1 MKKIL
6 LAVILSLFLITAS
19 CNSAPEEDTGEN
31 ALLMQQFVEA
41 ISVYARTVTDGS
53 AVPIKPDFIIIP
65 QNGAEL
71 AFNDTDPLE
80 NNLRNSYINAID
92 GIGIEELFYDAD
104 GNFNPDA
111 ERLAILEILKTK
123 LKIMVSDYVSNQ
135 TEYDDSITRN
145 ESEGFIAF
153 PRSHDNYNYELIPA
167 LEAGRIN
174 NLDVNTLADAKN
186 YLYLISTPL
195 NSAGIAMTKNEM
207 LDAVCAT
214 DYDLVLIDSFFEGEA
229 FLKTEI
235 DRLKTKQGGGK
246 RLVISYLNIGSA
258 ETFRYY
264 WKPEWNSARPAW
276 MKKAYEGYADEYWV
290 EYWNPEW
297 QSIIFG
303 SNDSY
308 LKKIIDAGFDG
319 AYLDN
324 VEAYYYLLN

>member
-1 MKKIL
+1 MKKRLLTIIL
-6 LAVILSLFLITAS
+6 CLPLIFTFCAS
-19 CNSAPEEDTGEN
+19 GSEEDTDEN

-41 ISVYARTVTDGS
+41 ISVYARTVKDGS
-53 AVPIKPDFIIIP
+53 GVPIKPGFIIIP
-65 QNGAEL
+65 QNGPEL
-71 AFNDTDPLE
+71 AFNETDPSQ
-80 NNLRNSYINAID
+80 NNLRNSYISAID
-92 GIGIEELFYDAD
+92 GIGIEELFYNED
-104 GNFNPDA
+104 GIYDPDA
-111 ERLAILEILKTK
+111 ERLAMLEILKTK

-145 ESEGFIAF
+145 ESKGFIAF
-153 PRSHDNYNYELIPA
+153 PRSFDNYNYELIPP
-167 LEAGRIN
+167 LEALRIN
-174 NLDVNTLADAKN
+174 NLDVNTLAKAKN

-195 NSAGIAMTKNEM
+195 NSSGNAMTRNEM
-207 LDAVCAT
+207 LDAICAT
-214 DYDLVLIDSFFEGEA
+214 DYDVVLIDLFYEGVV

-235 DRLKTKQGGGK
+235 DRLKTKQNGAK

-264 WKPEWNSARPAW
+264 WKPEWNSARPSW

-297 QSIIFG
+297 QDIIFG
-303 SNDSY
+303 NNDSY